1 MEQDYTNIC
10 AACRKAAR
18 MSQERW
24 AEALHVS
31 VDTVKGWERNLRI
44 PSNAT
49 VCAMVKLCG
58 EPWLAYRHLMQT
70 AEGLD
75 ILPDMQRRP
84 LSLAVIQLVNRI
96 IGFADRNRDRQLLQ
110 IAEDGVIDEKERPT
124 YDEIVREL
132 NEIIGAAYSL
142 RYAEGTGYAAKSA

>member
-1 MEQDYTNIC
+1 MEQSYTNIC

-18 MSQERW
+18 MSQEQW

-44 PSNAT
+44 PTNAT
-49 VCAMVKLCG
+49 VCAMVRLCDD
-58 EPWLAYRHLMQT
+58 PWFAYCHLMQT

-75 ILPDMQRRP
+75 ILPDAQRRP
-84 LSLAVIQLVNRI
+84 LSIAVIQLVNRI
-96 IGFADRNRDRQLLQ
+96 IGFAGRNRDRQLLQ
-110 IAEDGVIDEKERPT
+110 IAEDGQIDEKERPT
-124 YDEIVREL
+124 YNEIVREL

-142 RYAEGTGYAAKSA
+142 RYAEGTEHAAKSA